1 VAATKRFD
9 EVFSEHE
16 FHALVSELQ
25 TQVRRLRW
33 VAWRKPCAWL
43 QQCMTQAASRHRAGG
58 AEGWCAKCRKA
69 TVQIFAGCCAN
80 F

>member
-25 TQVRRLRW
+25 TQVRRPRW
-33 VAWRKPCAWL
+33 VACA
-43 QQCMTQAASRHRAGG
+43 RP
-58 AEGWCAKCRKA
+58 
-69 TVQIFAGCCAN
+69 VPGCSSA
-80 F
+80 